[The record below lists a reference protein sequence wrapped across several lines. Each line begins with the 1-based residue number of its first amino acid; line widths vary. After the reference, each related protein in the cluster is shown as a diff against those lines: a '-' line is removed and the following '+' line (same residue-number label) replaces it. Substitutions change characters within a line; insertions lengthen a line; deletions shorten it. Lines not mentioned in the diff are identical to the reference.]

1 MSATGNKNVFGEAHE
16 THTNGFDLDELWP
29 AVPGGSWPPGFTVG
43 RDQIYDGCGRL
54 TGGPG
59 DEADGGSGSR

>member
-29 AVPGGSWPPGFTVG
+29 ALSDSRVQ
-43 RDQIYDGCGRL
+43 DQHF
-54 TGGPG
+54 
-59 DEADGGSGSR
+59 A